1 MIRVRDFAED
11 SNGLRLYKGNGRYG
25 LYMALSHRWGE
36 GDEQFRTDKSNFE
49 TRCKEINFHEL
60 PKTFQDAVTVTRKL
74 GVEYLWIDTLCIIQD
89 DDDDRRRECS
99 RMEQVF
105 ASAYC
110 TLAATSAQDCSQG
123 LFREDNDVS
132 LGPEN
137 GYKSLCIREVDE
149 DFSRDV
155 EQAELNQR
163 GWVFQERALSRRIIH
178 FTAAQTYWECGKM
191 VSCESADQI
200 HV

>member
-1 MIRVRDFAED
+1 MIRVWDFTEN
-11 SNGLRLYKGNGRYG
+11 SNGLHLYQSNGHSG
-25 LYMALSHRWGE
+25 LYIALSHRWSKS
-36 GDEQFRTDKSNFE
+36 DEQFRTEKSNFK
-49 TRCKEINFHEL
+49 TRCKEINFYEL
-60 PKTFQDAVTVTRKL
+60 PKTFQDAVTVTRKV
-74 GVEYLWIDTLCIIQD
+74 GVEYLWIDSLCIIQD

-99 RMEQVF
+99 RMEEVF

-110 TLAATSAQDCSQG
+110 TLAATSAKDCSQG
-123 LFREDNDVS
+123 LFREDNEVS

-137 GYKSLCIREVDE
+137 RYSLCIRDVDE

-163 GWVFQERALSRRIIH
+163 GWVFQERALSLRIIH
-178 FTAAQTYWECGKM
+178 FTATQTYWECGKM
-191 VSCESADQI
+191 ASCESADPI